1 MMLKQTLKHQILYAA
16 FSLYFA
22 FFMGW
27 MQFHH
32 GHDAQESLNE
42 GKSQKTV
49 EIHSVHRH
57 SPQDCTPVIEH
68 HILIEKTCLDCPL
81 CAINWTF
88 QQISH
93 NNNNSTLHLFIA
105 QLSNNDIILLNR
117 PFSFYQLRAPP
128 LAS

>member
-1 MMLKQTLKHQILYAA
+1 MLKRTLKYQILYAA
-16 FSLYFA
+16 FSFYFA

-42 GKSQKTV
+42 GKNQKTV

-68 HILIEKTCLDCPL
+68 HEFVERQCPDCPL

-88 QQISH
+88 QLIPC
-93 NNNNSTLHLFIA
+93 NDNNSTPHLFIS
-105 QLSNNDIILLNR
+105 QLLNNVII
-117 PFSFYQLRAPP
+117 PLNQQYAFYQLRAPP